1 MYDIFQGREPRA
13 RAVSYGFL
21 GSRPV
26 ARSRAGAIDA
36 LFSAFDQH
44 LRERGYLPMGGQIV
58 DATLVAAP
66 KQRNTAAEKEAIKAG
81 KSAAE
86 IWPGQPAKAA

>member
-1 MYDIFQGREPRA
+1 
-13 RAVSYGFL
+13 
-21 GSRPV
+21 
-26 ARSRAGAIDA
+26 
-36 LFSAFDQH
+36 
-44 LRERGYLPMGGQIV
+44 MGGQIV

-86 IWPGQPAKAA
+86 IWPYQPAKAAQKDTDARCSPKRGRCLAGPVRYRLRHPELRL